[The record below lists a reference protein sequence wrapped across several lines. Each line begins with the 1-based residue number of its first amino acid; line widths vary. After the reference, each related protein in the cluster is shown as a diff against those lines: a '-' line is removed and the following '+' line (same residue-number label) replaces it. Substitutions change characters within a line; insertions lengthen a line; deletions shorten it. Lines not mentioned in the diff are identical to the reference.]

1 MKLSAFESE
10 ISSLKESLSERLLQ
24 MRSLQVTNDKLEIEI
39 EDFKQNKADDQK
51 KFEGYD
57 NEISKYQERC
67 AEFSR
72 QNDVGQQCI
81 GDLQQII
88 SSHIDENR
96 NLKLEMEKLKEELC
110 QQNNQCKLIMDE
122 TKKLKDEK
130 SALERSIPGLIQT
143 SELVRNLQSTV
154 NILEDELEEK
164 RQAVRQLQIRA
175 NEMKKMLQKE
185 LKPSPTPPPSSNPQE
200 SSMIFLNGGGV
211 PNISHNKSPSPP
223 LMAARR
229 AEICNDAELTNMDK
243 EEILR
248 NSSTRTDSGEL
259 EKKYLRHLIFKFLTS
274 PEVEAKQ
281 MIRAVATLL
290 QFNNEEVNMNC
301 LQ

>member
-1 MKLSAFESE
+1 MKISALESE

-39 EDFKQNKADDQK
+39 EDFKQSKADDQK

-57 NEISKYQERC
+57 NEISTYQERC
-67 AEFSR
+67 AELSR
-72 QNDVGQQCI
+72 QNDVDQQCI

-88 SSHIDENR
+88 SSHIDEISD
-96 NLKLEMEKLKEELC
+96 LKLEIGKLKEELC
-110 QQNNQCKLIMDE
+110 QQNNQCELIMDE

-154 NILEDELEEK
+154 NILEDDLEEK

-185 LKPSPTPPPSSNPQE
+185 LKPPSSNPQE
-200 SSMIFLNGGGV
+200 LDRSMILNGGV
-211 PNISHNKSPSPP
+211 PDKSP
-223 LMAARR
+223 LMARR
-229 AEICNDAELTNMDK
+229 AETCDDETNVDK
-243 EEILR
+243 QEIR
-248 NSSTRTDSGEL
+248 TRTDSGEL

-281 MIRAVATLL
+281 MIRAVAMLL
-290 QFNNEEVNMNC
+290 QFNTEEVSI
-301 LQ
+301 

>member
-88 SSHIDENR
+88 SSHIR
-96 NLKLEMEKLKEELC
+96 
-110 QQNNQCKLIMDE
+110 
-122 TKKLKDEK
+122 
-130 SALERSIPGLIQT
+130 
-143 SELVRNLQSTV
+143 LVRFAKFHLKILQ
-154 NILEDELEEK
+154 
-164 RQAVRQLQIRA
+164 RY
-175 NEMKKMLQKE
+175 
-185 LKPSPTPPPSSNPQE
+185 
-200 SSMIFLNGGGV
+200 F
-211 PNISHNKSPSPP
+211 
-223 LMAARR
+223 
-229 AEICNDAELTNMDK
+229 TN
-243 EEILR
+243 
-248 NSSTRTDSGEL
+248 
-259 EKKYLRHLIFKFLTS
+259 
-274 PEVEAKQ
+274 
-281 MIRAVATLL
+281 
-290 QFNNEEVNMNC
+290 
-301 LQ
+301 

>member
-1 MKLSAFESE
+1 MKLSALESE

-39 EDFKQNKADDQK
+39 EDFKQTKADDQK

-57 NEISKYQERC
+57 NEISTYQDRC
-67 AEFSR
+67 AELSR
-72 QNDVGQQCI
+72 QNDVDQQCI

-88 SSHIDENR
+88 SSHIDEIR
-96 NLKLEMEKLKEELC
+96 NLKLEMEKIKEELC
-110 QQNNQCKLIMDE
+110 QQNNQCELIMDE

-154 NILEDELEEK
+154 KILEDDLEEK

-185 LKPSPTPPPSSNPQE
+185 LKPPPLPSSNPQE
-200 SSMIFLNGGGV
+200 SDRLMILNGV
-211 PNISHNKSPSPP
+211 PNITNKSPSPP

-229 AEICNDAELTNMDK
+229 AETCDEETNVDK
-243 EEILR
+243 EDIR
-248 NSSTRTDSGEL
+248 AGTDSGQL

-274 PEVEAKQ
+274 PEIEAKQ

-290 QFNNEEVNMNC
+290 QFNTEEVNMNC
-301 LQ
+301 L

>member
-1 MKLSAFESE
+1 MKISALESE

-57 NEISKYQERC
+57 NEISTYQERC
-67 AEFSR
+67 AELSR
-72 QNDVGQQCI
+72 QSDVDQQCI

-88 SSHIDENR
+88 SSHIDEISD
-96 NLKLEMEKLKEELC
+96 LKLEIGKLKAELC
-110 QQNNQCKLIMDE
+110 QQNNQCELIMDE

-154 NILEDELEEK
+154 NILEDDLEEK

-185 LKPSPTPPPSSNPQE
+185 LKPPSSNPQE
-200 SSMIFLNGGGV
+200 LDRSMILNGGV
-211 PNISHNKSPSPP
+211 PDKSP
-223 LMAARR
+223 LMARR
-229 AEICNDAELTNMDK
+229 AETCDDETNVDK
-243 EEILR
+243 QEIR
-248 NSSTRTDSGEL
+248 TRTDSGEL

-281 MIRAVATLL
+281 MIRAVAMLL
-290 QFNNEEVNMNC
+290 QFNTEEVNIIDC
-301 LQ
+301 L

>member
-1 MKLSAFESE
+1 MKISALESE

-39 EDFKQNKADDQK
+39 EDFKQSKADDQK

-57 NEISKYQERC
+57 NEISTYQERC
-67 AEFSR
+67 AELSR
-72 QNDVGQQCI
+72 QNDVDQQCI

-88 SSHIDENR
+88 SSHIDEISD
-96 NLKLEMEKLKEELC
+96 LKLEIGKLKEELC
-110 QQNNQCKLIMDE
+110 QQNNQCELIMDE

-154 NILEDELEEK
+154 NILEDDLEEK

-185 LKPSPTPPPSSNPQE
+185 LKPPSSNPQE
-200 SSMIFLNGGGV
+200 LDRSIILNGGV
-211 PNISHNKSPSPP
+211 PDKSP
-223 LMAARR
+223 LMARR
-229 AEICNDAELTNMDK
+229 AETCDDETNVDK
-243 EEILR
+243 QEIR
-248 NSSTRTDSGEL
+248 TRTDSGEL

-281 MIRAVATLL
+281 MIRAVAMLL
-290 QFNNEEVNMNC
+290 QFNTEEVNIIDC
-301 LQ
+301 L